1 MKPFLFRIS
10 LSHLTEYPGRT
21 LLGILGIALGTAV
34 YLSISLAA
42 VAALKSF
49 QDGVT
54 AVAGKAQWR
63 LNSPGAPLDESLFV
77 QMRRLPEV
85 RAAAPVVES
94 VLEFTGPNKGPML
107 LLGIDPFSERPFR
120 NYVFKEGTF
129 LTRDAWLKFFTEPG
143 SVLVSERL
151 AAQKGLKAGDTL
163 PVLVGPARH
172 ALKVV
177 GVFRSPNGLYPLEGA
192 MVLMDLA
199 GAQELLGRVGQLD
212 YIDLIFSGDEAAAA
226 ARVSPTLPPG
236 VDLVRPESQ
245 GRQMEGMVASY
256 RVNLSVL
263 SAIALFVGMF
273 LIYQSVTLSVVRRR
287 REIGLLRTL
296 GMGRKQVLFL
306 FLAEGLAAGAVG
318 GLLGLGLGVVLAKS
332 ALSMMTH
339 NLSSLYA
346 PVQAGEM
353 TVPLPLLLQAWGLAV
368 AATLIAAW
376 IPAREAAR
384 TRVRAVWYRE
394 ELEERVQSRS
404 GAFFI
409 AGVLSLALAGF
420 FIVLRFGSRPS
431 LPSFAAAFLILLA
444 FALFTP
450 LTCRVLG
457 ERAQPLLRRFLGPP
471 GDLGCRYLSGSL
483 SRSAVSI
490 AALACAL
497 GMLIAVAVMIGSFRE
512 TVNRW
517 VTRSISGDI
526 FFGPAV
532 FSTAAYD
539 HYLPPEILPELQRA
553 PDIEDIYLYRCVRI
567 PFRDRF
573 ILVICG
579 SFEVLAKYGGLWFR
593 KGDTQEI
600 MMDVGAHLVS
610 APDVGRTQGSPLRKE
625 YSLDDN
631 KELGESS
638 NSLVPAPAL
647 TFMPPQQN
655 PPYPPLEKGEKN
667 TILKRSRGE
676 KIDFK
681 SLPSPMRKNDSF
693 KSPPFV
699 KGDLG
704 GFLGTP
710 AKAASADNHRRPKT
724 GDRKPSIV
732 ISEPLAETFS
742 YKEGD
747 ILELPTPAG
756 LQRLR
761 VAGVFYDYRTDGP
774 SVWMDIRQ
782 FRRFWHDNH
791 LNAVRLYINDKR
803 KIPQVQA
810 RLQEKYG
817 SQYRLLTLSHQE
829 LRQGI
834 LRIFDETFALTYALE
849 GVAVVVA
856 VFGIITTFLVL
867 IMERERELALLQA
880 LGASRKQILSMV
892 LVESGLA
899 SFLSFVLG
907 ALCGSLLSLLLIY
920 VINKQAFGWTIHLH
934 WTPGIYW
941 QTFILVIALGL
952 ISGAYPAWRAVQPH
966 LAAFLKEE

>member
-1 MKPFLFRIS
+1 MKLFLFRLS

-42 VAALKSF
+42 ASSLKSF
-49 QDGVT
+49 QAGVT

-63 LNSPGAPLDESLFV
+63 LKSPGSPLNESLFARV
-77 QMRRLPEV
+77 RRLPEV
-85 RAAAPVVES
+85 KAGAPVVES
-94 VLEFTGPNKGPML
+94 VLEFTGPRKGPVL

-120 NYVFKEGTF
+120 NYDFQTGTGLDREAWLQF
-129 LTRDAWLKFFTEPG
+129 LTQPG
-143 SVLVSERL
+143 AVLVSDRL
-151 AAQKGLKAGDTL
+151 AAQKGLKVGDPL

-172 ALKVV
+172 TLKVA
-177 GVFRSPNGLYPLEGA
+177 GVFHSPSGLYPLEGSLL
-192 MVLMDLA
+192 LMDLA
-199 GAQELLGRVGQLD
+199 GAQELLDRVGQLD
-212 YIDLIFSGDEAAAA
+212 YIDLILKGDGDQAASRL
-226 ARVSPTLPPG
+226 ARELPPG
-236 VDLVRPESQ
+236 VDLVRPGTQ
-245 GRQMEGMVASY
+245 GRQLEGMVASY
-256 RVNLSVL
+256 RLNLTVL

-296 GMGRKQVLFL
+296 GLGRGQVLLL
-306 FLAEGLAAGAVG
+306 FLAEGLASGAVG
-318 GLLGLGLGVVLAKS
+318 GLLGLGLGVVLAQS
-332 ALSMMTH
+332 ALALMTH

-346 PVQAGEM
+346 PVQATEVVVQ
-353 TVPLPLLLQAWGLAV
+353 TRLLLQAWGLAV

-394 ELEERVQSRS
+394 ELEERLQNRS
-404 GAFFI
+404 GTF
-409 AGVLSLALAGF
+409 GVLGLLALALAGF
-420 FIVLRFGSRPS
+420 FAVLRFGSGPS

-450 LTCRVLG
+450 FAARNLG
-457 ERAQPLLRRFLGPP
+457 ERLQPLLRRLLGPP

-497 GMLIAVAVMIGSFRE
+497 GMLIAVAVMIGSFRQ
-512 TVNRW
+512 TVNSW

-526 FFGPAV
+526 FFGPAI

-539 HYLPPEILPELQRA
+539 HYLPREILPGLQKD
-553 PDIEDIYLYRCVRI
+553 PDIQDIYLYRCVRL
-567 PFRDRF
+567 PFKDRF
-573 ILVICG
+573 LLVIGG
-579 SFEVLAKYGGLWFR
+579 SFDVLAKYGGLWFR
-593 KGDTQEI
+593 QGDTQRI
-600 MMDVGAHLVS
+600 MQEVGGESHGVPADTAARPT
-610 APDVGRTQGSPLRKE
+610 APGSPK
-625 YSLDDN
+625 
-631 KELGESS
+631 
-638 NSLVPAPAL
+638 P
-647 TFMPPQQN
+647 N
-655 PPYPPLEKGEKN
+655 PPYPPLEKGGN
-667 TILKRSRGE
+667 SSPLSRE
-676 KIDFK
+676 
-681 SLPSPMRKNDSF
+681 R
-693 KSPPFV
+693 KSPPLL

-704 GFLGTP
+704 GFFG
-710 AKAASADNHRRPKT
+710 SSKT
-724 GDRKPSIV
+724 VESNTDYRKQETENRKPAVV
-732 ISEPLAETFS
+732 ISEPLAETFG

-747 ILELPTPAG
+747 ILALPTPAG
-756 LQRLR
+756 VQKLKI
-761 VAGVFYDYRTDGP
+761 AGVFYDYRTDGP

-782 FRRFWHDNH
+782 FRTFWPDTR
-791 LNAVRLYINDKR
+791 LNAVRLYLKDKT
-803 KIPQVQA
+803 KIAAVQA
-810 RLQEKYG
+810 RLQEAYG
-817 SQYRLLTLSHQE
+817 SRYRLLTVSHQE

-834 LRIFDETFALTYALE
+834 LKIFDETFALTYTLE

-880 LGASRKQILSMV
+880 LGASRGQILSMV

-920 VINKQAFGWTIHLH
+920 VINKQAFGWTIQLH

-941 QTFILVIALGL
+941 QTLVLVLALGL
-952 ISGAYPAWRAVQPH
+952 LSGAYPAWRAVQPH
-966 LAAFLKEE
+966 LAAILKEE